1 MGIKE
6 VLIIG
11 NPLLTEKS
19 KNVEFFYDD
28 VKELIQDLSD
38 TFHACREKYEIG
50 RAIAAPQIGILK
62 KAIYMETDEET
73 IIMINPDIISESEEM
88 FDVWDSCFSAE
99 AAFFRLIKRH
109 KKIKVKYQNEKGT
122 VTVREFEDDLS
133 ELFQHEIDH
142 LNGIL
147 FTDYKSS
154 EKDISREEWE
164 SLKVVR

>member
-1 MGIKE
+1 MGIKD
-6 VLIIG
+6 VLKIG
-11 NPLLTEKS
+11 NPQLTEKS

-28 VKELIQDLSD
+28 VKEIIQDLSD
-38 TFHACREKYEIG
+38 TFHACYEKYETG

-62 KAIYMETDEET
+62 KAIYMETEEET
-73 IIMINPDIISESEEM
+73 IIMINPEITEKSEEM

-99 AAFFRLIKRH
+99 VSFFRLIKRH
-109 KKIKVKYQNEKGT
+109 KRIKVKYQNEKGT

-147 FTDYKSS
+147 FTDYESE

-164 SLKVVR
+164 GLKVS